1 MHISP
6 RAARKVRRAS
16 AKRPVATASEYHLG
30 HRHRD
35 SRYCQGTHRVEEVIG
50 GHKVAHAGAADDIGK
65 RHLEKGADELDDQ
78 G

>member
-16 AKRPVATASEYHLG
+16 AKRPVATASDTILDTATGIPATARE
-30 HRHRD
+30 R
-35 SRYCQGTHRVEEVIG
+35 TRVEEVIG
-50 GHKVAHAGAADDIGK
+50 GHEVAHAGAADDIGK
-65 RHLEKGADELDDQ
+65 RHFEKGADELDDQ